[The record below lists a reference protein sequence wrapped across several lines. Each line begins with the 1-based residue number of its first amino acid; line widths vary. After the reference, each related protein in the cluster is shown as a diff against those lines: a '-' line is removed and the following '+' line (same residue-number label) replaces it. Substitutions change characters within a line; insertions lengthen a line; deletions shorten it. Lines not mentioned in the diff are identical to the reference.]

1 MKTERL
7 VLGLALVA
15 AGVFGSATA
24 QHHSLA
30 SGPGSSRDGSGI
42 AQGTA
47 NTSNYGLGVGSGTGQ
62 SENEVQSKCTDG
74 AYVRNGH
81 RWSTQ
86 YNWYFQAAS
95 RPKGSLTYRVVD
107 ALRRAAVNIVRG
119 DNNCGIPDLISATH
133 SYRGTTSRA
142 PNISSSA
149 WCKGRDGRNVVG
161 FGTLPSAYLGMTCWW
176 TYGGKVV
183 ESDFILN
190 KAHYAWF
197 VNRPSGCRSKWS
209 IEAAATHEFGHVF
222 GLGHVSESS
231 HPGLTMSP
239 MIKACQSAETN
250 LGLGDVLGLR
260 SLY

>member
-1 MKTERL
+1 MGHAPNHG
-7 VLGLALVA
+7 LGA
-15 AGVFGSATA
+15 ASGSA
-24 QHHSLA
+24 
-30 SGPGSSRDGSGI
+30 
-42 AQGTA
+42 
-47 NTSNYGLGVGSGTGQ
+47 Q
-62 SENEVQSKCTDG
+62 SQSEVQSKCTDG
-74 AYVRNGH
+74 AYVRNGY
-81 RWSTQ
+81 RWTTQ

-95 RPKGSLTYRVVD
+95 RPKGSVTTRVVD
-107 ALRRAAVNIVRG
+107 SLRHAADNIVRG
-119 DNNCGIPDLISATH
+119 DNSCGLSDMISATH

-161 FGTLPSAYLGMTCWW
+161 FGTLPSGYLGMTCWW

-183 ESDFILN
+183 ESDIILN

-197 VNRPSGCRSKWS
+197 TTRPYGCRSKWS
-209 IEAAATHEFGHVF
+209 IQAAATHEFGHVF

-239 MIKACQSAETN
+239 MIMACQSSESS

>member
-24 QHHSLA
+24 HLSVA
-30 SGPGSSRDGSGI
+30 SGPGSSRDASRI
-42 AQGTA
+42 AQGTGHTA
-47 NTSNYGLGVGSGTGQ
+47 NHGLGAASGAGQ
-62 SENEVQSKCTDG
+62 SQNEVQSKCADG

-81 RWSTQ
+81 KWTTQ
-86 YNWYFQAAS
+86 YNWYFQSAS
-95 RPKGSLTYRVVD
+95 RPKGSLTSRVVD
-107 ALRRAAVNIVRG
+107 ALRRAADNIVRG
-119 DNNCGIPDLISATH
+119 DNACGLPDFISATDA
-133 SYRGTTSRA
+133 YRGTTSRA

-161 FGTLPSAYLGMTCWW
+161 FGTLPSAYLGMSCWW

-183 ESDFILN
+183 EADFILN

-197 VNRPSGCRSKWS
+197 INRPSGCRRKWS

-239 MIKACQSAETN
+239 MIMACQSGETN

-260 SLY
+260 SMY

>member
-15 AGVFGSATA
+15 VGVFGSATT
-24 QHHSLA
+24 QHLSA
-30 SGPGSSRDGSGI
+30 ATGPDSSRTDGS
-42 AQGTA
+42 A
-47 NTSNYGLGVGSGTGQ
+47 VMHGTGQ
-62 SENEVQSKCTDG
+62 IQNEVQSECTDG

-107 ALRRAAVNIVRG
+107 ALRRAADNIVRG
-119 DNNCGIPDLISATH
+119 DNNCGLPDFISASY

-161 FGTLPSAYLGMTCWW
+161 FGTLPSAYLGMSCWW

-197 VNRPSGCRSKWS
+197 INRPSGCRGKWS

-239 MIKACQSAETN
+239 LIRSCQSSESN